1 MKIENE
7 NYRNDGEIPSGGETN
22 GNFVLEANENVAMKF
37 HLIVL
42 EFFLYICCRA
52 VLYLQGFG
60 NDFVGYA
67 YFFCKIFINLSSFR

>member
-42 EFFLYICCRA
+42 EFFLYI
-52 VLYLQGFG
+52 L
-60 NDFVGYA
+60 
-67 YFFCKIFINLSSFR
+67 